1 MYTEEIKEVLTAA
14 GFTPV
19 TTPDPDNFKKDLI
32 FIQNEVV
39 WAKLFNKIKQDQP
52 DLEKA
57 LNSVPHINW
66 IKNIII
72 SRNPILQPVDING
85 NIAYAVVFKEVIE
98 KREKLQHLDRCLS
111 FVFMIVQV
119 YFQDL
124 TEGLEF

>member
-39 WAKLFNKIKQDQP
+39 WAKLFNRIKQDQP

-72 SRNPILQPVDING
+72 SRNPLLQPVDING
-85 NIAYAVVFKEVIE
+85 STAYAVVFKEVIE
-98 KREKLQHLDRCLS
+98 KREKLQQLDRCLS

-124 TEGLEF
+124 TDGLEP

>member
-39 WAKLFNKIKQDQP
+39 WAKLFNRIKQDQP

-72 SRNPILQPVDING
+72 SRNPLLQPVDING
-85 NIAYAVVFKEVIE
+85 STAYAVVFKEVIE

-124 TEGLEF
+124 TDGLEP